1 MTLVSNN
8 VYIDK
13 VDEIVNKYNNACHST
28 IIMKPVDVN
37 SGIDILMILK
47 NILIKILNLRLV
59 TM

>member
-13 VDEIVNKYNNACHST
+13 VDEIVNKYNNTCHRT

>member
-13 VDEIVNKYNNACHST
+13 VDEIVNKYNNTCHST
-28 IIMKPVDVN
+28 TIMKPVDVN

>member
-13 VDEIVNKYNNACHST
+13 VDEIVNKYNNTCHST